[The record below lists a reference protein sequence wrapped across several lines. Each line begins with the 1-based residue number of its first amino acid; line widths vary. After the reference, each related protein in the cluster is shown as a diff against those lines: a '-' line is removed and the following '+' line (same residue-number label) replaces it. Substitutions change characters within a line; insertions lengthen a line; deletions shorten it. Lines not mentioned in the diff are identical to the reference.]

1 MLSESLIGKSD
12 DWKNGEDFRENKKQ
26 MKEEMVRMEELKSK
40 DVTLLAKVCIVKAM
54 VFLVVRYRCENWTI
68 KKAEPWRIDTFKLW
82 CWRRLLR
89 VLWTTRRSNQSILKE
104 INPEYSLKGLML
116 KEWWELKS
124 GDLKMLGMGWWW
136 GREGSQRWLLVFWF
150 GILKLGR
157 EPLAHTKMKSYRR
170 SRY

>member
-68 KKAEPWRIDTFKLW
+68 KKAEP
-82 CWRRLLR
+82 
-89 VLWTTRRSNQSILKE
+89 
-104 INPEYSLKGLML
+104 
-116 KEWWELKS
+116 
-124 GDLKMLGMGWWW
+124 
-136 GREGSQRWLLVFWF
+136 
-150 GILKLGR
+150 
-157 EPLAHTKMKSYRR
+157 
-170 SRY
+170 